1 MGCVSLRLV
10 AMETQLRRD
19 FKSATRLFSGLK
31 ERGHYTIGLECVYIL
46 SVQRMPGTWTD
57 SWVEKEGFLIYV
69 KTPCKKWSP
78 SSQKWSPS
86 STSVRPLKW
95 WVHNSTEESHFWFIA
110 RVLPTWTQF
119 LPPSLPTKFPCIMLP
134 PRHSERARVQVMWWP
149 LLRTALCTRR
159 ERIEKLSDLRY
170 AINST
175 LDYPVL

>member
-1 MGCVSLRLV
+1 MWAWSRSTPIDAAHQHAMGCVSLRLV

-57 SWVEKEGFLIYV
+57 SWVEMKGFLRYG

-95 WVHNSTEESHFWFIA
+95 WVHNSTEESHFWFIG
-110 RVLPTWTQF
+110 RVLPTRTQF
-119 LPPSLPTKFPCIMLP
+119 LPTRSSHQNI
-134 PRHSERARVQVMWWP
+134 
-149 LLRTALCTRR
+149 LLMRSRL
-159 ERIEKLSDLRY
+159 
-170 AINST
+170 
-175 LDYPVL
+175 

>member
-1 MGCVSLRLV
+1 MWAWSRSTPIDAAHQHAMGCVSLRLV

-57 SWVEKEGFLIYV
+57 SWVEMKGFLRYG

-119 LPPSLPTKFPCIMLP
+119 LPPSLPTYSNYNCIYFYLP
-134 PRHSERARVQVMWWP
+134 VMIDCKISLDLQV
-149 LLRTALCTRR
+149 
-159 ERIEKLSDLRY
+159 KVDS
-170 AINST
+170 INT
-175 LDYPVL
+175 IVLQ

>member
-1 MGCVSLRLV
+1 MWAWSRSTPIDAAHQHAMGCVSLRLV

-57 SWVEKEGFLIYV
+57 SWVEKEGFLRYG

-95 WVHNSTEESHFWFIA
+95 WVHNSTEESHFWFIG
-110 RVLPTWTQF
+110 RVLP
-119 LPPSLPTKFPCIMLP
+119 PSNSNLACT
-134 PRHSERARVQVMWWP
+134 ARRRRGHR
-149 LLRTALCTRR
+149 LLYYNIILWNTGTRYRVLYCVLCHVSR
-159 ERIEKLSDLRY
+159 
-170 AINST
+170 
-175 LDYPVL
+175 

>member
-1 MGCVSLRLV
+1 MIKIAPLDDCQSVNQATVWAWSRSTPIDAAHQHAMGCVSLRLV

-57 SWVEKEGFLIYV
+57 SWVEMKGFLRYG
-69 KTPCKKWSP
+69 KTPCKKWP
-78 SSQKWSPS
+78 PS

-119 LPPSLPTKFPCIMLP
+119 LPPSLPST
-134 PRHSERARVQVMWWP
+134 STV
-149 LLRTALCTRR
+149 LL
-159 ERIEKLSDLRY
+159 LS
-170 AINST
+170 T
-175 LDYPVL
+175 TVLV

>member
-1 MGCVSLRLV
+1 VWAWSRSTPIDAAHQHAMGCVSLRLV

-57 SWVEKEGFLIYV
+57 SWVEKEGFLMYG

-119 LPPSLPTKFPCIMLP
+119 LPPSLPTRVGYGSATASSSREHMLP
-134 PRHSERARVQVMWWP
+134 TS
-149 LLRTALCTRR
+149 
-159 ERIEKLSDLRY
+159 
-170 AINST
+170 
-175 LDYPVL
+175 